1 MHGTAQP
8 AGRPGDGG
16 AVPLR
21 ADPARAEQQCPDGSV
36 MGVARM
42 KKMMVLAFLAAAATP
57 GVAAAQSR
65 DSAAKALLSSAKFG
79 TAKASLAADHER
91 IIADIIKLTEIEAPP
106 FKETARGAAYLEMLR
121 AEGLT
126 DLTTDAVGN
135 VYGMRRGT
143 GGGPL
148 IIVTAHLDTVFPA
161 GTNVKVRREGNMLYA
176 PGIGDDTCSLPVL
189 LAFVRA
195 MKAANYSTKADI
207 IFMGNVGE
215 EGPGDLRG
223 ARYLFTKSPLKDRIK
238 YFISFEPGRAG
249 DITTAGVGSKRY
261 KVTFTGPGGHSMGDF
276 GIVNPAYAMAN
287 AMVEFGK
294 MKVPTEP
301 KTVYNVG
308 LLEGGTSVN
317 SIPFSTAMTID
328 MRSPGKAEL
337 AAEEQAFLAIL
348 PRAVAAENAARSTA
362 KGKIA
367 FDAKLV
373 GDRPVGSTAQT
384 VDIVQIATAVTK
396 ASGFT
401 PTYGPGS
408 TDSNIPMSF
417 GVPAITLGSG
427 FDTQRAHSLEESM
440 IIDKDKDVA
449 SMAVG
454 LATVLMLAGA
464 K

>member
-1 MHGTAQP
+1 
-8 AGRPGDGG
+8 
-16 AVPLR
+16 
-21 ADPARAEQQCPDGSV
+21 

-42 KKMMVLAFLAAAATP
+42 KTSMMLALLAAAATP
-57 GVAAAQSR
+57 AVASAQSR
-65 DSAAKALLSSAKFG
+65 DAAAKALLASPKFA

-91 IIADIIKLTEIEAPP
+91 IVADVIKLTEIEAPP
-106 FKETARGAAYLEMLR
+106 FKETARGAAFLEMLR
-121 AEGLT
+121 AEGMS
-126 DLTTDAVGN
+126 DLTTDAEGN
-135 VYGMRRGT
+135 VYGTRKGT

-148 IIVTAHLDTVFPA
+148 IVVTAHLDTVFPA

-189 LAFVRA
+189 LAFIRA
-195 MKAANYSTKADI
+195 MKAANYTTKADI

-223 ARYLFTKSPLKDRIK
+223 TRYLFTKSPLKDKIN

-249 DITTAGVGSKRY
+249 EITDAGIGSKRY
-261 KVTFTGPGGHSMGDF
+261 KVTFTGPGGHSNGDF

-287 AMVEFGK
+287 AMVAFGQ
-294 MKVPTEP
+294 MKVPTQP
-301 KTVYNVG
+301 RTVYNVG

-337 AAEEQAFLAIL
+337 DAEEQAFLALL
-348 PRAVAAENAARSTA
+348 PPAVAAENAARSTA

-367 FDAKLV
+367 FDAKKV
-373 GDRPVGSTAQT
+373 GDRPVGSTAHT
-384 VDIVQIATAVTK
+384 VDIMQIATAVTK

-408 TDSNIPMSF
+408 SDSNIPMSL
-417 GVPAITLGSG
+417 GIPAVTLGSG
-427 FDTQRAHSLEESM
+427 FESQRAHSLEESM
-440 IIDKDKDVA
+440 IVDKDKDVA